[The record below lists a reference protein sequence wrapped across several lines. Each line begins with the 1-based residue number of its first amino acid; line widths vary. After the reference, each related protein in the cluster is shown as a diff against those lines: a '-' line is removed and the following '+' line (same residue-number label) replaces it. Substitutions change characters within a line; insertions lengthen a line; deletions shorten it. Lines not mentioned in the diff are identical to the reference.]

1 MKLNATVEKKINL
14 NFNPEEIAKDVV
26 LVSVDDIVHN
36 VEFELENLVN
46 IESSGDVD
54 FYDLDESIQ
63 NEMYAK
69 VLEQVIAKLPKT
81 WKEYLNESDQTLF
94 SFWRLGDGSPE
105 PKYYITSLHKKS
117 IHFLKKFLF
126 SLFS

>member
-46 IESSGDVD
+46 IESSGDVY

-81 WKEYLNESDQTLF
+81 WKEYLNESD
-94 SFWRLGDGSPE
+94 
-105 PKYYITSLHKKS
+105 
-117 IHFLKKFLF
+117 
-126 SLFS
+126 

>member
-69 VLEQVIAKLPKT
+69 VLEQAIAKLPKT
-81 WKEYLNESDQTLF
+81 WKEYLNESD
-94 SFWRLGDGSPE
+94 
-105 PKYYITSLHKKS
+105 
-117 IHFLKKFLF
+117 
-126 SLFS
+126 

>member
-46 IESSGDVD
+46 IESGGDVD

-81 WKEYLNESDQTLF
+81 WKEYLNESD
-94 SFWRLGDGSPE
+94 
-105 PKYYITSLHKKS
+105 
-117 IHFLKKFLF
+117 
-126 SLFS
+126 

>member
-81 WKEYLNESDQTLF
+81 WKEYLTESD
-94 SFWRLGDGSPE
+94 
-105 PKYYITSLHKKS
+105 
-117 IHFLKKFLF
+117 
-126 SLFS
+126 

>member
-1 MKLNATVEKKINL
+1 MKLNDTVEKKINL

-81 WKEYLNESDQTLF
+81 WKEYLDESD
-94 SFWRLGDGSPE
+94 
-105 PKYYITSLHKKS
+105 
-117 IHFLKKFLF
+117 
-126 SLFS
+126 

>member
-1 MKLNATVEKKINL
+1 MKLTATVEKKINL

-81 WKEYLNESDQTLF
+81 WKEYLNESD
-94 SFWRLGDGSPE
+94 
-105 PKYYITSLHKKS
+105 
-117 IHFLKKFLF
+117 
-126 SLFS
+126 

>member
-14 NFNPEEIAKDVV
+14 NFNPEEIAKDIV

-81 WKEYLNESDQTLF
+81 WKEYLNESD
-94 SFWRLGDGSPE
+94 
-105 PKYYITSLHKKS
+105 
-117 IHFLKKFLF
+117 
-126 SLFS
+126 

>member
-1 MKLNATVEKKINL
+1 MKLNDTVEKKINL

-81 WKEYLNESDQTLF
+81 WKEYLNESD
-94 SFWRLGDGSPE
+94 
-105 PKYYITSLHKKS
+105 
-117 IHFLKKFLF
+117 
-126 SLFS
+126 

>member
-81 WKEYLNESDQTLF
+81 WKEYLNESD
-94 SFWRLGDGSPE
+94 
-105 PKYYITSLHKKS
+105 
-117 IHFLKKFLF
+117 
-126 SLFS
+126 

>member
-1 MKLNATVEKKINL
+1 MKLNATVEKRIKL

-26 LVSVDDIVHN
+26 LVSVEDIVNH

-81 WKEYLNESDQTLF
+81 WKEYLNESD
-94 SFWRLGDGSPE
+94 
-105 PKYYITSLHKKS
+105 
-117 IHFLKKFLF
+117 
-126 SLFS
+126 

>member
-1 MKLNATVEKKINL
+1 MKLNATVEKRINL

-26 LVSVDDIVHN
+26 LSSVDDIVHN
-36 VEFELENLVN
+36 VEIELENLVD

-63 NEMYAK
+63 NEMFAK

-81 WKEYLNESDQTLF
+81 WKEYLNESD
-94 SFWRLGDGSPE
+94 
-105 PKYYITSLHKKS
+105 
-117 IHFLKKFLF
+117 
-126 SLFS
+126 

>member
-1 MKLNATVEKKINL
+1 MELNATVEKRINL

-26 LVSVDDIVHN
+26 LSSVDDIVHN
-36 VEFELENLVN
+36 VEIELENLVD

-63 NEMYAK
+63 NEMFAK

-81 WKEYLNESDQTLF
+81 WNEYLNESD
-94 SFWRLGDGSPE
+94 
-105 PKYYITSLHKKS
+105 
-117 IHFLKKFLF
+117 
-126 SLFS
+126 

>member
-1 MKLNATVEKKINL
+1 MKLNATVKKKINL

-26 LVSVDDIVHN
+26 LVSVDDIVYN

-81 WKEYLNESDQTLF
+81 WKEYLNESD
-94 SFWRLGDGSPE
+94 
-105 PKYYITSLHKKS
+105 
-117 IHFLKKFLF
+117 
-126 SLFS
+126 

>member
-54 FYDLDESIQ
+54 FYDLDKSIQ

-81 WKEYLNESDQTLF
+81 WKEYLNESD
-94 SFWRLGDGSPE
+94 
-105 PKYYITSLHKKS
+105 
-117 IHFLKKFLF
+117 
-126 SLFS
+126 

>member
-14 NFNPEEIAKDVV
+14 NFNPEEMAKDVV
-26 LVSVDDIVHN
+26 LTSVDDIVHN
-36 VEFELENLVN
+36 VEIELENLVD
-46 IESSGDVD
+46 IESSGEVD

-81 WKEYLNESDQTLF
+81 WIEYLNESD
-94 SFWRLGDGSPE
+94 
-105 PKYYITSLHKKS
+105 
-117 IHFLKKFLF
+117 
-126 SLFS
+126 

>member
-1 MKLNATVEKKINL
+1 MKLNATIEKKINS
-14 NFNPEEIAKDVV
+14 NFEPEEIAKDVV
-26 LVSVDDIVHN
+26 LKSVDDIVRN

-81 WKEYLNESDQTLF
+81 WKGYLNESD
-94 SFWRLGDGSPE
+94 
-105 PKYYITSLHKKS
+105 
-117 IHFLKKFLF
+117 
-126 SLFS
+126 

>member
-26 LVSVDDIVHN
+26 LVSVEDIVNH

-81 WKEYLNESDQTLF
+81 WKGYLNESD
-94 SFWRLGDGSPE
+94 
-105 PKYYITSLHKKS
+105 
-117 IHFLKKFLF
+117 
-126 SLFS
+126 

>member
-81 WKEYLNESDQTLF
+81 WKEYLNKSD
-94 SFWRLGDGSPE
+94 
-105 PKYYITSLHKKS
+105 
-117 IHFLKKFLF
+117 
-126 SLFS
+126 

>member
-46 IESSGDVD
+46 IESNGDVD

-81 WKEYLNESDQTLF
+81 WKEYLNESD
-94 SFWRLGDGSPE
+94 
-105 PKYYITSLHKKS
+105 
-117 IHFLKKFLF
+117 
-126 SLFS
+126 

>member
-14 NFNPEEIAKDVV
+14 NFIPEEIAKDVV
-26 LVSVDDIVHN
+26 LVSVEDIVHN

-46 IESSGDVD
+46 IESGGDVD

-81 WKEYLNESDQTLF
+81 WKEYLNESD
-94 SFWRLGDGSPE
+94 
-105 PKYYITSLHKKS
+105 
-117 IHFLKKFLF
+117 
-126 SLFS
+126 

>member
-54 FYDLDESIQ
+54 FYDLDERIQ

-81 WKEYLNESDQTLF
+81 WKEYLNESD
-94 SFWRLGDGSPE
+94 
-105 PKYYITSLHKKS
+105 
-117 IHFLKKFLF
+117 
-126 SLFS
+126 